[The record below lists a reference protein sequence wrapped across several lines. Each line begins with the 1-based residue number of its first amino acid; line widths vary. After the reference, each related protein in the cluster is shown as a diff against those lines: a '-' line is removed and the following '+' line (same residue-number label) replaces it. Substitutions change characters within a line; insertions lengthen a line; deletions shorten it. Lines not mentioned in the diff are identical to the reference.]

1 MINKNFNIISKHLK
15 KIRKIKKLSYYDI
28 SNSLKTFNVFLSKND
43 LKNIEDNKREVKD
56 FELIALSIILDTPID
71 FFFKDF

>member
-28 SNSLKTFNVFLSKND
+28 SNSLKTLNVFLSEND
-43 LKNIEDNKREVKD
+43 LKNIEDNKREVND

>member
-1 MINKNFNIISKHLK
+1 MINKNFNIVSKCLK
-15 KIRKIKKLSYYDI
+15 EVRKSRKLSYYDI
-28 SNSLKTFNVFLSKND
+28 SNSLKTLNVFLSEND
-43 LKNIEDNKREVKD
+43 LKNIEDNKREVND

>member
-15 KIRKIKKLSYYDI
+15 KIRKSRKLSYYDI
-28 SNSLKTFNVFLSKND
+28 SNSLKTLNVFLSEND